1 MHGCR
6 CPYCQQLFIFDLAEK
21 WLLILC
27 LAICQSFS
35 VLRLGR
41 EVIRIVVVRYIDIVS
56 HSCLRLGIEV
66 VRINVVGY
74 IVGHIA
80 LHLFTYQCRLF
91 SYIK

>member
-1 MHGCR
+1 MALNFVFGYM
-6 CPYCQQLFIFDLAEK
+6 PVIF
-21 WLLILC
+21 C
-27 LAICQSFS
+27 
-35 VLRLGR
+35 LRLGR

-80 LHLFTYQCRLF
+80 LQLFTYQCRLF